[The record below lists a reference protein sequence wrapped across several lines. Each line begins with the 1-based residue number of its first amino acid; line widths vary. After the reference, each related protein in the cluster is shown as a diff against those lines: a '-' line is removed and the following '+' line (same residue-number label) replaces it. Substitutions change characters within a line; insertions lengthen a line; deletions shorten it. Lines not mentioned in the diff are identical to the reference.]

1 MMFSPPFFAP
11 PFHRR
16 LPPPYYTPPVPKT
29 IPTHENATPQE
40 QHPHSIPATK
50 HNLENSQNNEKST
63 SSKRDFTTENP
74 QIFHIA
80 GITFYFDDILI
91 ICLLFFLY
99 SEGVKDEMLFIS
111 LILLLL
117 S

>member
-1 MMFSPPFFAP
+1 MMFSPTFFAP

-16 LPPPYYTPPVPKT
+16 LPPPYYTPPVPNSPITEPELK
-29 IPTHENATPQE
+29 ENSRQ
-40 QHPHSIPATK
+40 
-50 HNLENSQNNEKST
+50 NSQNHNDTISAQASKTQKST
-63 SSKRDFTTENP
+63 IKKQNSSSENP
-74 QIFHIA
+74 QTFTIA
-80 GITFYFDDILI
+80 GITLYFDDILI

>member
-1 MMFSPPFFAP
+1 MMFNPPFFGS
-11 PFHRR
+11 PFYRR
-16 LPPPYYTPPVPKT
+16 LPPPYYPTPEPTPPPIEKNSNSDIPKQNCAT
-29 IPTHENATPQE
+29 DTQNNATKKRN
-40 QHPHSIPATK
+40 STD
-50 HNLENSQNNEKST
+50 NNSQ
-63 SSKRDFTTENP
+63 
-74 QIFHIA
+74 IFNIA
-80 GITFYFDDILI
+80 GITLYFDDILI